1 MLNSAWLLRM
11 LEKSS
16 PSPQGRLLALFD
28 ILGDWIEAPHLR
40 LALAKD
46 SVAGM
51 TTGDGALVAYL
62 AGQARL
68 TGIDEP
74 EALAQQL
81 YSLALGALHAEL
93 RSPGCAAL
101 PEAGR
106 AAHILLRG
114 QGRTARSTSRPRAL
128 VAGVVLVL
136 LSSVIGM
143 ENNSDQPAMR
153 PVADA
158 APTMSAAYPPHAT
171 RRPAISPTQIAAL
184 NYSIER
190 LHSGICQYPQALMLP
205 AEQRGPFLDSIVG
218 GSVTPSSAEHAAA
231 LNTLVQKVDC
241 YYAPIAMTMS

>member
-40 LALAKD
+40 SALAD
-46 SVAGM
+46 QSIADIA
-51 TTGDGALVAYL
+51 TEDGALTAYL
-62 AGQARL
+62 TGQARL
-68 TGIDEP
+68 AGLDAP
-74 EALAQQL
+74 EAIAQQL
-81 YSLALGALHAEL
+81 YTLALGALHAEL

-101 PEAGR
+101 PEAGK
-106 AAHILLRG
+106 AALTLL
-114 QGRTARSTSRPRAL
+114 QSSVHAPRYRLQMLA
-128 VAGVVLVL
+128 AGVMFVL
-136 LSSVIGM
+136 LLGAFNLDDDSV
-143 ENNSDQPAMR
+143 QPANR
-153 PVADA
+153 HTTATLPVTPALHA
-158 APTMSAAYPPHAT
+158 AS
-171 RRPAISPTQIAAL
+171 RPAISPTQIAAL

-190 LHSGICQYPQALMLP
+190 LRSGVCQYPQALMLP